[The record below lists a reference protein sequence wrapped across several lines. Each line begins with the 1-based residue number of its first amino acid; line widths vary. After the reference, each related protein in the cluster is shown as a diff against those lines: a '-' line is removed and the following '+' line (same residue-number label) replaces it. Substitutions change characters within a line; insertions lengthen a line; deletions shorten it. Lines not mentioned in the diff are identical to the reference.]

1 MTTND
6 RTPATLH
13 DRTPATSGDHISA
26 ASGDPHRDELQR
38 VLDARRA
45 ILDEARP
52 GAVARQ
58 HARGRLTAREALA
71 ALADAGSFVEY
82 GGLARPAVGDLDGPA
97 DGLVMGTA
105 QVGGRP
111 VDLVL
116 YDYTVQGGTQSAI
129 NHIKMTRMFEH
140 ALRHRLP
147 VICWLDGGGARTHDM
162 TVPARGPTPTF
173 VVFARLSGVAP
184 TIGIVPSRAFAGHAN
199 LAGMC
204 DLLIAVRGS
213 AMGLAG
219 PPLVEAALGV
229 KLTPEEIGPADVHVR
244 TGVID
249 LLADD
254 DAHAAD
260 LARRYL
266 SYFGPPAAPGQP
278 PDPLP
283 LRTLVP
289 ENPRRAYDVRKVVQ
303 HLADVGSMLEL
314 KAGFGKSVV
323 TALMRLEGRAVG
335 VVANQPLH
343 LAGAIDSAAS
353 VKAARFV
360 QICDAYDIP
369 LLLLCDTP
377 GLLAGPEA
385 EKTGLVRHSGR
396 MLSAIANATTPMM
409 TVVLR
414 KAYGLGYY
422 IMGSQPLEPAVLLAW
437 PTAEYGGMGLEGA
450 VTILHKRE
458 LEAIADPAQR
468 AERHRALTG
477 QLKREHAAVEAAG
490 KYVYDDVI
498 DPVDTRALLL
508 RTLATLPAAPMRT
521 ERKRV
526 IEPF

>member
-1 MTTND
+1 MTGKTVETMTN
-6 RTPATLH
+6 
-13 DRTPATSGDHISA
+13 A
-26 ASGDPHRDELQR
+26 AEPPGMRPDLEAL
-38 VLDARRA
+38 LDAKRA
-45 ILDEARP
+45 LQDEARP
-52 GAVARQ
+52 QAVARQ
-58 HARGRLTAREALA
+58 HARGRMTVREVISK
-71 ALADAGSFVEY
+71 LADERSFVEY
-82 GGLARPAVGDLDGPA
+82 GGLARPAVEGMEGPA

-105 QVGGRP
+105 KVGGRP

-129 NHIKMTRMFEH
+129 NHMKISRMFEH

-162 TVPARGPTPTF
+162 TLMARGRASTF
-173 VVFARLSGVAP
+173 VTFARLSGVAP

-219 PPLVEAALGV
+219 PPLVEAAMGV
-229 KLTPEEIGPADVHVR
+229 RLTPEEIGPADAHVAS
-244 TGVID
+244 GVID
-249 LLADD
+249 LLAED
-254 DAHAAD
+254 DAHAIE
-260 LARRYL
+260 LARHYL
-266 SYFGPPAAPGQP
+266 SYFGPDALPGEA

-283 LRTLVP
+283 LRTMIP
-289 ENPRRAYDVRKVVQ
+289 ENPRRAYDVRKVIA
-303 HLADVGSMLEL
+303 HLADVGSSFEIKPLY
-314 KAGFGKSVV
+314 GKSVV
-323 TALMRLEGRAVG
+323 TMLTRFAGRTVG
-335 VVANQPLH
+335 VIANQPMQS
-343 LAGAIDSAAS
+343 AGAIDSAAS

-369 LLLLCDTP
+369 MLLLCDTP
-377 GLLAGPEA
+377 GLMVGPEA

-422 IMGSQPLEPAVLLAW
+422 IMGSQPLDPAILLAW

-450 VTILHKRE
+450 VSILHKRD
-458 LEAIADPAQR
+458 LEAIADPAERGARHRELTARLR
-468 AERHRALTG
+468 AEHRAIET
-477 QLKREHAAVEAAG
+477 AG
-490 KYVYDDVI
+490 KFIYDDVI
-498 DPVDTRALLL
+498 DPADTRELLL
-508 RTLATLPAAPMRT
+508 RTLETLPPPPPRT
-521 ERKRV
+521 QRKRI

>member
-1 MTTND
+1 MSSAPSAQD
-6 RTPATLH
+6 RDDLQAVL
-13 DRTPATSGDHISA
+13 A
-26 ASGDPHRDELQR
+26 ARC
-38 VLDARRA
+38 A
-45 ILDEARP
+45 ILDESRP
-52 GAVARQ
+52 EAVARQ
-58 HARGRLTAREALA
+58 RARGRLTVREAIA

-82 GGLARPAVGDLDGPA
+82 GGLARPAVQGMEGAA

-105 QVGGRP
+105 RVQGRA

-116 YDYTVQGGTQSAI
+116 YDYTVHGGTQSAI
-129 NHIKMTRMFEH
+129 NHLKITRMFEH

-147 VICWLDGGGARTHDM
+147 VILWLEGGGARTHDM
-162 TVPARGPTPTF
+162 TLPARGPTPTF
-173 VVFARLSGVAP
+173 VVFARLSGLVP

-204 DLLIAVRGS
+204 DLLIAVRDS

-219 PPLVEAALGV
+219 PPLVEAAMGV
-229 KLTPEEIGPADVHVR
+229 KLRPEEIGPASAHVQS
-244 TGVID
+244 GVID
-249 LLADD
+249 LLAEDEPQ
-254 DAHAAD
+254 AIE
-260 LARRYL
+260 LARKYL
-266 SYFGPPAAPGQP
+266 AFFGPPAPPGP
-278 PDPLP
+278 APDPLP

-289 ENPRRAYDVRKVVQ
+289 ENPRRAYDVRKVIA
-303 HLADVGSMLEL
+303 HLADEGSALEL
-314 KAGFGKSVV
+314 KPAYGKSVV
-323 TALMRLEGRAVG
+323 TTLARFEGRSVG
-335 VVANQPLH
+335 ILANQPMH

-377 GLLAGPEA
+377 GLLVGPEA
-385 EKTGLVRHSGR
+385 EKSGLVRHSGR

-422 IMGSQPLEPAVLLAW
+422 IMGSQPLDPAILLAW

-450 VTILHKRE
+450 VNILHKRE
-458 LEAIADPAQR
+458 LDAIADPAER
-468 AERHRALTG
+468 ARRHRELTA
-477 QLKREHAAVEAAG
+477 QLKEEHTAIEAAG
-490 KYVYDDVI
+490 KFVYDDVI
-498 DPVDTRALLL
+498 DPADTRAILLNTL
-508 RTLATLPAAPMRT
+508 RTLPPAPPRS